1 MPKRY
6 FEMLTQVA
14 PKQMASLK
22 KMLIYADISLSPPA
36 FLLTALFESL
46 VLGAIASNVLP
57 GWFGLDSASSF
68 VIGLVGGIITAWGAL
83 VVMADRKTKDIEE
96 NLPDT
101 LLLIASNVRAGETID
116 WAMTSALRH
125 AYGPIRAEFDKTAR
139 ELASGLSIEESFNN
153 LAERNQSSILRNV
166 VDLML
171 FGMQSGGNMSDLL
184 TDISFEI
191 RMTQTLQKE
200 VEAQVAVYRAFF
212 IMIILF
218 IAPILLAISTNFL
231 LVTKSFGERL
241 SGDLGSV
248 AAASSSPMGMQSGLV
263 GQLLVKIQQGQ
274 IGGQISVQDM
284 YIFSYSLCVLSS
296 VVASVLL
303 GVISRGEAKAGLR
316 YIPVFVIVSV
326 LIYYYSN
333 QVVFGIMNEMF
344 GGLLTGG

>member
-6 FEMLTQVA
+6 VEILAQAA
-14 PKQMASLK
+14 PKQMVALK
-22 KMLIYADISLSPPA
+22 KMLIYADISLSPPVFVLVA
-36 FLLTALFESL
+36 IAESIL
-46 VLGAIASNVLP
+46 LGAITSNIFP
-57 GWFGLDSASSF
+57 TWFGLDGFSSF
-68 VIGLVGGIITAWGAL
+68 IMGFLGGVITAWGAL

-125 AYGPIRAEFDKTAR
+125 AYGPIRSEFDKTAR

-153 LAERNQSSILRNV
+153 LAERNRSSILRNV
-166 VDLML
+166 VDLIL

-218 IAPILLAISTNFL
+218 IAPVLLAISTNFL

-241 SGDLGSV
+241 SADLGSITS
-248 AAASSSPMGMQSGLV
+248 ASPMGVQSGLV
-263 GQLLVKIQQGQ
+263 SQLLVKIQQGE

-284 YIFSYSLCVLSS
+284 YIFSYSLCIMSS

-316 YIPVFVIVSV
+316 YVPVFVIISV
-326 LIYYYSN
+326 TLYYYSN
-333 QVVFGIMNEMF
+333 QVVFAIMNDMF

>member
-1 MPKRY
+1 M
-6 FEMLTQVA
+6 FAMVA
-14 PKQMASLK
+14 PKQMVALK
-22 KMLIYADISLSPPA
+22 KMLVYADIALSPPA
-36 FLLTALFESL
+36 YVIVTFFESAL
-46 VLGAIASNVLP
+46 LGIVAANIFP
-57 GWFGLDSASSF
+57 GWFGVDWLSSF
-68 VIGLVGGIITAWGAL
+68 IVGFAGGIVTSWGAL

-125 AYGPIRAEFDKTAR
+125 AYGPIRSEFDKTAR
-139 ELASGLSIEESFNN
+139 ELASGMSIEESFNN
-153 LAERNQSSILRNV
+153 LAERNRSSILRNV
-166 VDLML
+166 VDLIL

-218 IAPILLAISTNFL
+218 IAPVLLAVSTNFL

-241 SGDLGSV
+241 SADLGSIT
-248 AAASSSPMGMQSGLV
+248 AASPMGVQSGLV
-263 GQLLVKIQQGQ
+263 SQLLVKIQQGE

-284 YIFSYSLCVLSS
+284 YVFSYSLCIMSS
-296 VVASVLL
+296 VVASLLL

-316 YIPVFVIVSV
+316 YLPVFVIISV
-326 LIYYYSN
+326 VVYYYSN
-333 QVVFGIMNEMF
+333 QVVFAIMNDMF